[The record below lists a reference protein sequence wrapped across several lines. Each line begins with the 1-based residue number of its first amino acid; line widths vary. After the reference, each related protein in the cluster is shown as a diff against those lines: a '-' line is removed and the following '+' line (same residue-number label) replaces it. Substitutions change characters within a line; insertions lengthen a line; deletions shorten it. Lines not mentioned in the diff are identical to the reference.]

1 MNLAETQVSAEF
13 LHTSSV
19 FCTASPHSKPFSNV
33 VLVFVFRRWRYV
45 TQLAVADRVYGLA
58 QWKWLQAFC
67 GVLVGPL
74 ILQLCF
80 HVHFVCLE
88 FVEVISLPK
97 NDLLKRLDGK
107 HS

>member
-1 MNLAETQVSAEF
+1 MFDPSEP
-13 LHTSSV
+13 
-19 FCTASPHSKPFSNV
+19 CYNV
-33 VLVFVFRRWRYV
+33 ALLFVFRRRRYV
-45 TQLAVADRVYGLA
+45 TQLAEAGRVCGLA

-74 ILQLCF
+74 ILQLRF
-80 HVHFVCLE
+80 HLHFVCLE